1 MTLRDHLTGLKPNVD
16 SGFWLFGGA
25 SLDEPIQEGQGPK
38 INGSIMLA
46 LAESKEE
53 VLEKLK
59 QDTYWKSGVWDSS
72 KVSIAYHQLEGCFSG
87 PGWWRE
93 QESR

>member
-1 MTLRDHLTGLKPNVD
+1 MTPRDHLSGLKPNVE

-25 SLDEPIQEGQGPK
+25 SLDEPIQEGQAPK

-46 LAESKEE
+46 LAETKEE

-59 QDTYWKSGVWDSS
+59 QDTYWKSGVWDET
-72 KVSIAYHQLEGCFSG
+72 KVSTA
-87 PGWWRE
+87 
-93 QESR
+93 